1 MCGICG
7 VYNFNSLGVNSNDL
21 KLLNSEMILRGPD
34 EEGYFLNNNFGM
46 AMRRLSIID
55 IENGSQPMFSE
66 DKNISLIFNGE
77 IYNYIELR
85 KELKLN
91 GVKFKSNSDTEVLL
105 KLYEINGESFVNKI
119 NGMFAICIFDKL
131 KNKILVYRD
140 RLGIKPLFFLKN
152 EKNIV
157 FSSNLNSI
165 KSYLKSTEKSKLN
178 FSLFLLL
185 NYFPSNETVYE
196 NIQKLKPGEFIK
208 IENNKFSINKYWEVN
223 EIKKENL
230 KKDEINYNIQKL
242 IENSVKI
249 NLRSDVKV
257 GTLLSGGIDSSI
269 ISYEASKYLKE
280 QNTFCV
286 NFKDKKNNEGDDA
299 KKFSQFINSKHQN
312 LDLEIADFFHTL
324 AHISKISDEPHA
336 DSAIVPSYLI
346 SKEAKS
352 KNVKVLISGAGGDE
366 IFAGYSRHYSSFRNL
381 FFGILSNIEF
391 FDDKL
396 ITIFPYTIQ
405 NYLYKLKSKKIAHL
419 SNMSG
424 QNFGVVFSLIQ
435 NKEIKEFILNYFEKL
450 FFRISDKIHNKHNF
464 DNILTTDLENYL
476 PDNILLSFDKMTM
489 LNSVEGRVPF
499 LDHRIVE
506 LLYGNN
512 INVTL
517 GQNFKNSKKILRNI
531 YQKKLPNYIFKKNKI
546 GFNAPLGDWKKY
558 NQKFFNENFKI
569 NDFYCDIIDMKKLN
583 KNIDNPNF
591 NSFIYSLNVYDQWF
605 KYH

>member
-7 VYNFNSLGVNSNDL
+7 IYSFDKQKVEKSKLKMMNDQ
-21 KLLNSEMILRGPD
+21 MISRGPD
-34 EEGYFLNNNFGM
+34 SEGFFINDNFGM

-55 IENGSQPMFSE
+55 IKNGSQPMFSGN
-66 DKNISLIFNGE
+66 KNISLVFNGE

-85 KELKLN
+85 EELKLN
-91 GVKFKSNSDTEVLL
+91 GVKFVSNSDTEVLL
-105 KLYEINGESFVNKI
+105 KLYETNGESFVNKI

-140 RLGIKPLFFLKN
+140 RLGIKPLFFFKN
-152 EKNIV
+152 EKHIV

-165 KSYLKSTEKSKLN
+165 KSYLKSAEKSKLN

-185 NYFPSNETVYE
+185 NYFPSNETVYK

-223 EIKKENL
+223 GIKKQNL
-230 KKDEINYNIQKL
+230 KKDEINYNIQNL

-286 NFKDKKNNEGDDA
+286 NFKDKENNEGDDA

-312 LDLEIADFFHTL
+312 LDLEISDFFHTL
-324 AHISKISDEPHA
+324 TQISKISDEPHA

-346 SKEAKS
+346 SKEAKN

-396 ITIFPYTIQ
+396 ITIFPYKIQ
-405 NYLYKLKSKKIAHL
+405 NYLYKLKSKKIAHI
-419 SNMSG
+419 SSMSG

-450 FFRISDKIHNKHNF
+450 FYRISNKIQNKHNF
-464 DNILTTDLENYL
+464 YNILTTDLDNYL

-512 INVTL
+512 IDVTS

-531 YQKKLPNYIFKKNKI
+531 YQKKLPNYIFEKNKI
-546 GFNAPLGDWKKY
+546 GFNAPLNNWKKY
-558 NQKFFNENFKI
+558 NKKFFEENFKI
-569 NDFYCDIIDMKKLN
+569 NDFYSEIIDMKKLN
-583 KNIDNPNF
+583 KNINNPNF

-605 KYH
+605 KSH

>member
-7 VYNFNSLGVNSNDL
+7 VYNFNSFKVKSNDL
-21 KLLNSEMILRGPD
+21 KSLNDEMILRGPD

-46 AMRRLSIID
+46 AMKRLSIID
-55 IENGSQPMFSE
+55 IENGSQPMFS
-66 DKNISLIFNGE
+66 DNKNISLIFNGE

-85 KELKLN
+85 NELNLH
-91 GVKFKSNSDTEVLL
+91 GIKFKSNSDTEVLL
-105 KLYEINGESFVNKI
+105 KLYEIYGENFISKI

-131 KNKILVYRD
+131 KNKALVYRD
-140 RLGIKPLFFLKN
+140 RLGIKPLYFFKN
-152 EKNIV
+152 ENSFV

-165 KSYLKSTEKSKLN
+165 RNHIKSSEKSKLN

-185 NYFPSNETVYE
+185 NYFPSNKTVYE

-208 IENNKFSINKYWEVN
+208 IENNKFTLNKYWEVN
-223 EIKKENL
+223 KIKKENL

-242 IENSVKI
+242 IENSVEI

-269 ISYEASKYLKE
+269 ISYEASKHLKE

-286 NFKDKKNNEGDDA
+286 NFKNKKNNEGNDA
-299 KKFSQFINSKHQN
+299 KKFSQFINSKHKN
-312 LDLEIADFFHTL
+312 LDLKIEDFFHTL
-324 AHISKISDEPHA
+324 EHISKISDEPHA
-336 DSAIVPSYLI
+336 DSSIVPSFLI
-346 SKEAKS
+346 SKEAKNQ
-352 KNVKVLISGAGGDE
+352 NVKVLISGAGGDE
-366 IFAGYSRHYSSFRNL
+366 IFAGYKRHYSSFRNL
-381 FFGILSNIEF
+381 FFGILNNVGF
-391 FDDKL
+391 LDDKL
-396 ITIFPYTIQ
+396 IKIFPHKIQ

-435 NKEIKEFILNYFEKL
+435 NKELKDFIINYFEKL
-450 FFRISDKIHNKHNF
+450 FFRISTEIYDKDNFNK
-464 DNILTTDLENYL
+464 ILTTDLENYL

-499 LDHRIVE
+499 LDHRIIE
-506 LLYGNN
+506 LIYGNN
-512 INVTL
+512 IDLTQ
-517 GQNFKNSKKILRNI
+517 GQNFNNSKKVLRNI
-531 YQKKLPNYIFKKNKI
+531 YQKKLPNYIFSKSKT
-546 GFNAPLGDWKKY
+546 GFNAPLDDWKKY

-569 NDFYCDIIDMKKLN
+569 NDFYGDVIDMKKLN
-583 KNIDNPNF
+583 QNFDNSNF

-605 KYH
+605 KNH